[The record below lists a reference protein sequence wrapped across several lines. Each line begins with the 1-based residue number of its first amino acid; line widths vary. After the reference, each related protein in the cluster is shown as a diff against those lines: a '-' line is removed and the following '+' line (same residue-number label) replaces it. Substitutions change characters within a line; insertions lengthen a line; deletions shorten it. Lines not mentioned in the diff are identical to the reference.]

1 MATKGKSYSSHE
13 IVLFSIIGCT
23 QAMRTMFIDESL
35 NSSLRILNIGDEK
48 EISLP
53 NNWDRCTLNRAYTW
67 YSECD
72 DSRLSLAQK
81 LDVIDNLF
89 KLESGRQNYILQ
101 VRNRFGLGA
110 QGRRSDRR
118 GGVVPKE
125 EGRGCPKG
133 ACDLLLLRATIK

>member
-1 MATKGKSYSSHE
+1 MRLATKGKSYSSHE

-35 NSSLRILNIGDEK
+35 NSSLRVLNIGDEK

-101 VRNRFGLGA
+101 VRNQFCSKRP
-110 QGRRSDRR
+110 RTS
-118 GGVVPKE
+118 
-125 EGRGCPKG
+125 
-133 ACDLLLLRATIK
+133 LRQ